1 MNNTEV
7 LGLEHDQAIEVVK
20 ETPASVMI
28 VVCRQT
34 HSVKG
39 EGMRVGEER
48 GGEGGRETA
57 EEQQESHF
65 TGLSVFYKAIKASNA
80 R

>member
-1 MNNTEV
+1 MEV

-34 HSVKG
+34 SPDTR
-39 EGMRVGEER
+39 EGEEE
-48 GGEGGRETA
+48 GEEEEGGM
-57 EEQQESHF
+57 EEATMAVELKKDL
-65 TGLSVFYKAIKASNA
+65 GL
-80 R
+80 